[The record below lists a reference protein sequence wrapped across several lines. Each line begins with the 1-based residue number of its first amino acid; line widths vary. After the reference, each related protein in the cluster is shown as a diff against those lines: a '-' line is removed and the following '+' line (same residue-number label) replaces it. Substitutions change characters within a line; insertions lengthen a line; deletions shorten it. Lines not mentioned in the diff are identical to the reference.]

1 MTRLT
6 ARAYRGERP
15 QPGESAI
22 RPLPVRLS
30 ALDIWAFILPAVSF
44 AQVAVVGQLF
54 VSELLMLVML
64 PWLWSV
70 RDRPPLPR
78 WFVVLWAGWLLS
90 QVVTD
95 IVVGSAFED
104 FARGWAS
111 PGLRREH
118 SQVSAY
124 GLPNHHHR

>member
-30 ALDIWAFILPAVSF
+30 ALDIWACILPAVSF

-78 WFVVLWAGWLLS
+78 WFVVLWAGWKGVS
-90 QVVTD
+90 RD
-95 IVVGSAFED
+95 GSG
-104 FARGWAS
+104 R
-111 PGLRREH
+111 L
-118 SQVSAY
+118 VI
-124 GLPNHHHR
+124 LPANRLCT